1 MNPEIIGLA
10 VIGIWLVII
19 SLFLFKI
26 YSYFRRLSKQVKK
39 GNLIQVIDEVI
50 ANEAKNKKDL
60 AKLEREV
67 NRIDQAS
74 FQHIQKV
81 GLIRFNPFRELG
93 GEHSFSLAMLDKN
106 DDGFILT
113 GLHTRERTRAY
124 MKDIKKGKS
133 RYQLS
138 KEEKR
143 ALTKAQKSK

>member
-1 MNPEIIGLA
+1 M
-10 VIGIWLVII
+10 
-19 SLFLFKI
+19 
-26 YSYFRRLSKQVKK
+26 KQ
-39 GNLIQVIDEVI
+39 
-50 ANEAKNKKDL
+50 KNKKDL

-81 GLIRFNPFRELG
+81 GLIRFNPFSELG

-113 GLHTRERTRAY
+113 GLHTRERTRVY

-138 KEEKR
+138 KEENR